1 MKKINNRLGLFLFFV
16 LLFWAKTIL
25 AYYLDFSL
33 GVKGSLQRE
42 ILWFNPVATTLLLF
56 GFSLYF
62 KKHKTFM
69 LSLTLLNV
77 LNTLILYLNIIFY
90 REFTD
95 FITIQSVF
103 GFSKVSEGI
112 SGDLLA
118 LMRVHD
124 VFYWLDT
131 LVLLVLVFY
140 SFKQRRNHQVFVTK
154 PINRRLAISISCLS
168 VSLFSVN
175 LFLSET
181 DRPQLLQR
189 IFDRNYIVKYLGL
202 DAFTAI
208 DGVKTAMSNEVRAEA
223 SSNELPEIMK
233 FTKQNNLPL
242 NPQYAGIAKGKNVFV
257 IHLESFQQFL
267 INMKVQGQE
276 VTPFLNQ
283 LYQNKATI
291 SFDNFF
297 HEVGQGKTS
306 DAENMLETGTFGL
319 PQGSLFTQ
327 LGSDNTFEAAPAVL
341 GQKGYTTAVFHGNVG
356 SFWNRDHV
364 YKNLGYQ
371 YFFDRSYFS
380 KDDKML
386 GYGILDKQLLRESA
400 SELEHLQQPFYAK
413 FLTVTNHTPYYTD
426 DQNFPFPKLNTGNS
440 IVDDYVRTAHYLDQ
454 SLEQFFH
461 YLQTTSLY
469 NHSIFVIYGDHFG
482 ISDANNKDLC
492 KAFNRDPKTWT
503 NYDNAQLQR
512 VPLMFYMPG
521 YTQGKIMHEYGG
533 EIDVLPTLY
542 HLLGVDDKNYIHF
555 GTDLLSPQYKQ
566 VVPFRNGDFVTPQF
580 SYLGGEIYNNQ
591 GKKLDQV
598 PADLKAEVTKDN
610 DWVKKSLSLSDKLNQ
625 ENLLRFYKPQ
635 GFQEVQPKDYN
646 YDVAFEK
653 NKVLEVEKQKNA
665 QSTSLFSQNGN
676 QTTVQ
681 NYPTTP

>member
-168 VSLFSVN
+168 VLLFSVN

-306 DAENMLETGTFGL
+306 DAEN
-319 PQGSLFTQ
+319 
-327 LGSDNTFEAAPAVL
+327 
-341 GQKGYTTAVFHGNVG
+341 
-356 SFWNRDHV
+356 
-364 YKNLGYQ
+364 
-371 YFFDRSYFS
+371 
-380 KDDKML
+380 
-386 GYGILDKQLLRESA
+386 
-400 SELEHLQQPFYAK
+400 
-413 FLTVTNHTPYYTD
+413 
-426 DQNFPFPKLNTGNS
+426 
-440 IVDDYVRTAHYLDQ
+440 
-454 SLEQFFH
+454 
-461 YLQTTSLY
+461 
-469 NHSIFVIYGDHFG
+469 
-482 ISDANNKDLC
+482 KDLC

-566 VVPFRNGDFVTPQF
+566 VVPFRNGDFVTPRF

>member
-1 MKKINNRLGLFLFFV
+1 M
-16 LLFWAKTIL
+16 
-25 AYYLDFSL
+25 
-33 GVKGSLQRE
+33 
-42 ILWFNPVATTLLLF
+42 
-56 GFSLYF
+56 
-62 KKHKTFM
+62 
-69 LSLTLLNV
+69 
-77 LNTLILYLNIIFY
+77 
-90 REFTD
+90 
-95 FITIQSVF
+95 
-103 GFSKVSEGI
+103 
-112 SGDLLA
+112 
-118 LMRVHD
+118 
-124 VFYWLDT
+124 
-131 LVLLVLVFY
+131 
-140 SFKQRRNHQVFVTK
+140 
-154 PINRRLAISISCLS
+154 
-168 VSLFSVN
+168 
-175 LFLSET
+175 
-181 DRPQLLQR
+181 
-189 IFDRNYIVKYLGL
+189 
-202 DAFTAI
+202 
-208 DGVKTAMSNEVRAEA
+208 
-223 SSNELPEIMK
+223 
-233 FTKQNNLPL
+233 
-242 NPQYAGIAKGKNVFV
+242 
-257 IHLESFQQFL
+257 
-267 INMKVQGQE
+267 
-276 VTPFLNQ
+276 
-283 LYQNKATI
+283 
-291 SFDNFF
+291 
-297 HEVGQGKTS
+297 
-306 DAENMLETGTFGL
+306 
-319 PQGSLFTQ
+319 
-327 LGSDNTFEAAPAVL
+327 
-341 GQKGYTTAVFHGNVG
+341 G